1 MGLCVAYFLRT
12 CLPEANITFP
22 MLSFLNDTLAEYK
35 TLASQFFQYLVYI
48 TPLSSCSQCAVE
60 RSNVNMTLV
69 PL

>member
-1 MGLCVAYFLRT
+1 MAYFLRT

-22 MLSFLNDTLAEYK
+22 MLSFFNDTLAEYK
-35 TLASQFFQYLVYI
+35 TPSSQFFQLLVYI
-48 TPLSSCSQCAVE
+48 TSLSFFSHCAVE